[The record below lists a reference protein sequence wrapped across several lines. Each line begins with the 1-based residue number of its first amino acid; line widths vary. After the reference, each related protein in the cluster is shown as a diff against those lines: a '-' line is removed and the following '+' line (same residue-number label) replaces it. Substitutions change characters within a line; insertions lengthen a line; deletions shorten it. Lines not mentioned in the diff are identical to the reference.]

1 MHQQAKPLTIMQPA
15 VPLRKERKTQLN
27 AVQNERERTL
37 LPRARIFVQSSQ
49 AEIDPTSIYR
59 IISS

>member
-1 MHQQAKPLTIMQPA
+1 MQPA

-49 AEIDPTSIYR
+49 AEIDPRFLLMKTLARLLNSH
-59 IISS
+59 